1 MGLLDEAIR
10 EHLELK
16 RRRGADPGAVAR
28 EERQVLEP
36 AVGDDNGTPQGEVA
50 DADDGAPAGGLVD
63 EEPQNGDAPHY
74 DGEPAA
80 GATSVGQETAEL
92 DMQAVI
98 DEDAAAQPADWGID
112 LQLDG
117 ESSSPA

>member
-28 EERQVLEP
+28 EERQVLAP
-36 AVGDDNGTPQGEVA
+36 ALGDDNGTPQGEVA
-50 DADDGAPAGGLVD
+50 HADDHPPAGELVGG
-63 EEPQNGDAPHY
+63 EPQNGDAPHH
-74 DGEPAA
+74 DGESAA

-98 DEDAAAQPADWGID
+98 DEDAAAQPADLGID
-112 LQLDG
+112 LQLEG